1 MEFYQ
6 RCLQNF
12 SGLDPAGPFFDATKG
27 LNSTCAKFVQVLHTS
42 KMFGAQQRL
51 GHADFYAN
59 SLKSKQPGCMV
70 DTCCHTRA
78 TELYFSS
85 CFKENVFTGTACDQ
99 SFVQSRFGF
108 YNDGKNGCFQFD
120 TSACFGYAEANHT
133 PFF

>member
-1 MEFYQ
+1 MDVI
-6 RCLQNF
+6 LQTF

-27 LNSTCAKFVQVLHTS
+27 INYTCARFVQILHTS
-42 KMFGAQQRL
+42 TMLGTQQSL

-59 SLKSKQPGCMV
+59 KLRGQQPGCMV

-78 TELYFSS
+78 TELYFAS
-85 CFKENVFTGTACDQ
+85 CFKENVFMGTACDK

-108 YNDGKNGCFQFD
+108 YNDGKYGCFQFD
-120 TSACFGYAEANHT
+120 TSACFGYAEASQQR